1 MNRSSS
7 LQDDLERSRGI
18 TLSGQWRL
26 ILLMLGFNILLIA
39 TLLLSIRQQELA
51 EKYELVIQTYTI
63 IDEQVVTLEAVE
75 PITVT
80 KVVEPGFTPPATPSG
95 P

>member
-1 MNRSSS
+1 MNRFTA
-7 LQDDLERSRGI
+7 LQEDLKRLQGF

-39 TLLLSIRQQELA
+39 TLLLSIRQQEL
-51 EKYELVIQTYTI
+51 EERYELVVQTYTI
-63 IDEQVVTLEAVE
+63 MDEQVITLEAIE
-75 PITVT
+75 SITIT
-80 KVVEPGFTPPATPSG
+80 KVVEPGFTPPATPVG

>member
-1 MNRSSS
+1 MNRFTA
-7 LQDDLERSRGI
+7 LQEELKRLQGF

-39 TLLLSIRQQELA
+39 TLLLSIRQQEL
-51 EKYELVIQTYTI
+51 EERYELVVQTYTI
-63 IDEQVVTLEAVE
+63 MDEQVITLEAIE
-75 PITVT
+75 SITIT
-80 KVVEPGFTPPATPSG
+80 KVVEPGFTPPATPVG

>member
-1 MNRSSS
+1 MNRFAA
-7 LQDDLERSRGI
+7 LQEDLKRLQGF

-39 TLLLSIRQQELA
+39 TLLLSIRQQEL
-51 EKYELVIQTYTI
+51 EERYELVVQTYTI
-63 IDEQVVTLEAVE
+63 MDEQVITLEAIE
-75 PITVT
+75 SITIT
-80 KVVEPGFTPPATPSG
+80 KVVEPGFTPPATPVG